1 MVMTK
6 PAKAGLPILGIVF
19 LALGLI
25 KFLNGGSWVVWII
38 LGFVFGGFGIFASRA
53 SRGEG

>member
-1 MVMTK
+1 MTK